1 MRTRTIVI
9 SIITIAAAS
18 LVLAACGSS
27 SKDSSSS
34 GSSENTFGLSE
45 FTIIA
50 PSNTLRAGSVPITA
64 DNLGAEPHELVI
76 VRADSVESLPKK
88 ADGSVDEDK
97 IPEADKVGEIEDV
110 ASKTQ
115 KTKTF
120 ELAAG
125 NYVALCNLVD
135 TMTGSSSSMMHG
147 DAEMN
152 DGAGMGHVHF
162 AEGMHL
168 PFTVS

>member
-1 MRTRTIVI
+1 MNSRTVAVTLVAV
-9 SIITIAAAS
+9 AAMS
-18 LVLAACGSS
+18 LLLAACGSS
-27 SKDSSSS
+27 SKENSSS

-45 FTIIA
+45 FTIIP
-50 PSNTLRAGSVPITA
+50 PSNTLRAGSVDITA

-76 VRADSVESLPKK
+76 VRADSVDSLPKK

-97 IPEADKVGEIEDV
+97 IPEADKVGEIDNV

-115 KTKTF
+115 ITKTF
-120 ELAAG
+120 DLTAG
-125 NYVALCNLVD
+125 KYVALCNLVD
-135 TMTGSSSSMMHG
+135 SMTGSSSSMMHG
-147 DAEMN
+147 DSEMSE
-152 DGAGMGHVHF
+152 GSGMGHVHF